1 MQKQL
6 KNSGEPL
13 RLGIVGVG
21 HLGKEHA
28 RIASGLSGVKLV
40 GVADPNRAQAEAV
53 AAKCNCEGF
62 ENPSELMD
70 LVDAVVVVTPTRF
83 HHAVAMESLKR
94 GLPTLVEKPITPTAR
109 EARELEQAAELAGVC
124 LQVGHIERFNPAYE
138 AARQTSLV
146 PRYIRAER
154 AGKFTGRSL
163 DVGVVLD
170 LMIHDLDL
178 VLDWD
183 PSEVVSVE
191 AFGAA
196 ILGGHEDIA
205 QARLRFQSGLIA
217 DISSCRMS
225 PIPARQM
232 VAMGSEG
239 VVKIDFAGK
248 KVELIQPSQALASGM
263 IDATRMT
270 PLALQAL
277 QQEMAGHLEQTDKT
291 CESQHDQLT
300 RELMDFVQA
309 ARMGKSPRVT
319 GTDGRRVV
327 ELAERILEAMAAH
340 RWTGRVDGPHGIK
353 GLPAPR
359 GPLVAEMRRAAA

>member
-1 MQKQL
+1 MRASAKT
-6 KNSGEPL
+6 SGEPL
-13 RLGIVGVG
+13 RLGVVGVG

-28 RIASGLSGVKLV
+28 RIASGLPGVHLV
-40 GVADPNRAQAEAV
+40 GVADPNRTQAETV
-53 AAKCNCEGF
+53 AGKCGCQVF
-62 ENPSELMD
+62 DSHQELMD
-70 LVDAVVVVTPTRF
+70 QVDAVVVVTPTRF
-83 HHAVAMESLKR
+83 HHGVAMESLHR
-94 GLPTLVEKPITPTAR
+94 GLPTLVEKPITPTSK
-109 EARELEQAAELAGVC
+109 EARELEQAAQMAGVP

-138 AARQTSLV
+138 AARQMPLV

-183 PSEVVSVE
+183 QTEVVSIE
-191 AFGAA
+191 AFGVAA
-196 ILGGHEDIA
+196 LGGHEDMA

-217 DISSCRMS
+217 DLTACRIS
-225 PIPARQM
+225 PVPARQM

-239 VVKIDFAGK
+239 VVRIDFAGR
-248 KVELIQPSQALASGM
+248 KVEVVQPSPALSNGL

-277 QQEMAGHLEQTDKT
+277 QQEMTGHLEQAAWA
-291 CESQHDQLT
+291 CESQQDQLT
-300 RELMDFVQA
+300 RELLDFAQA
-309 ARMGKSPRVT
+309 CKTGKNPRVT
-319 GTDGRRVV
+319 GTAGRKVV
-327 ELAERILEAMAAH
+327 EVAERIIEAMAGH
-340 RWTGRVDGPHGIK
+340 CWTGRVDGPKGVR

-359 GPLVAEMRRAAA
+359 GQLLPSTRRAAA